1 MTLFDVSIRK
11 TINNAYRY
19 RVSIVNVRFKISS
32 KLLFIILYYNIILI
46 INIRR
51 YQYNIVEKIDVSPIN
66 NNLTW
71 LMTPDK
77 CWHTLARSSSVQ
89 WAVRCTTPAWNF
101 AQFTTARHTS
111 SSSSAN
117 CKQIIH
123 PLKYQE
129 FPGDTWSSV
138 K

>member
-11 TINNAYRY
+11 KQYNN
-19 RVSIVNVRFKISS
+19 VGISISCKYNKRRIQNLIEVIVYY
-32 KLLFIILYYNIILI
+32 IILYYNIILI

-51 YQYNIVEKIDVSPIN
+51 YHYNIVEKIDVSPIN

-123 PLKYQE
+123 PLKY
-129 FPGDTWSSV
+129 
-138 K
+138 